1 MRMSRVLSYDDDK
14 LIVVQQVDGKDRTT
28 GREWHSIK
36 ADYGRLEKKF
46 KMDLTDQ
53 RVVEWQTTGYR
64 FEALA
69 EGLLVTSFD
78 PPPL

>member
-36 ADYGRLEKKF
+36 AEFGRLEKKF
-46 KMDLTDQ
+46 KMDLASEN
-53 RVVEWQTTGYR
+53 VVEWQTTGYR
-64 FEALA
+64 FEAMS